1 MALKYLALI
10 MQLSYE
16 LGLLARVSDEFL
28 SPFHPEFDY

>member
-16 LGLLARVSDEFL
+16 LGVLARVSDETL
-28 SPFHPEFDY
+28 SLLSSRI